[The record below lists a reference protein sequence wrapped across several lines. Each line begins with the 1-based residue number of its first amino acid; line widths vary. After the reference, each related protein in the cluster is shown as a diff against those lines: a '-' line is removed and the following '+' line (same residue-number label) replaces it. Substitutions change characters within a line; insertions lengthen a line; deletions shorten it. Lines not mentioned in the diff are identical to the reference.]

1 MSRVAKRYSK
11 ALFALA
17 LQEQEIDAVQ
27 EDMNM
32 IKTVISENPD
42 LHNAMINPLINE
54 KVKSKMLSEIFEN
67 RIQSLTFKFLQLLSR
82 KKRSGFLTEMIDYY
96 TERVLEYNGILS
108 GELRS
113 AKALDADQVN
123 EIRSRIEVLTGKKV
137 QLQAMVDHSLVGG
150 FVVKVKDTVVDLSI
164 KTQLEKMRAQLV
176 HG

>member
-17 LQEQEIDAVQ
+17 LQEQGVDTVQ

-32 IKTVISENPD
+32 IKAVFSENPD
-42 LHNAMINPLINE
+42 LHNAMINPLIDV
-54 KVKSKMLSEIFEN
+54 KVKSKLLSEVFEE
-67 RIQSLTFKFLQLLSR
+67 RVEPLTFKFLQLLCK

-96 TERVLEYNGILS
+96 TERVLEHNGILS

-113 AKALDADQVN
+113 AKVLDADQVS

-137 QLQAMVDHSLVGG
+137 RLKILVDNSLVGG
-150 FVVKVKDTVVDLSI
+150 FVVKVKDTVVDLSV